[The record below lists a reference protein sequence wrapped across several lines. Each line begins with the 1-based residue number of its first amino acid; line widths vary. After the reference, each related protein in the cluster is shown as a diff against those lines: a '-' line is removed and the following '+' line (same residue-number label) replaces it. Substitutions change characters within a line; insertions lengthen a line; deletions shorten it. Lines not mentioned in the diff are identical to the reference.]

1 MNEDNVN
8 RALRDIDRQ
17 RRIERE
23 KRRRQIKRQLTVV
36 IIIMIVFFSLAGAA
50 GYILFIKPAIEKGR
64 TEEFLR
70 MLQNRTAIRPVLL
83 RMRPS
88 MQMNPSRPSWIW
100 LQKRQ
105 LHLKSE
111 ILISR

>member
-1 MNEDNVN
+1 MNEDNVS

-64 TEEFLR
+64 TEKEAAVQTEEYKSIGER
-70 MLQNRTAIRPVLL
+70 VSDQAV
-83 RMRPS
+83 
-88 MQMNPSRPSWIW
+88 
-100 LQKRQ
+100 QKQ
-105 LHLKSE
+105 PNNKA
-111 ILISR
+111 